1 MRDNPSHFR
10 FLVRTMQVWNRAPFR
25 AVKIIMLHG
34 KFLQIVIALL
44 VASAVAVGVMA
55 LLKHRSGGL
64 NATNPANDVLTP
76 EQITDKR
83 AAEECAIYSL
93 VIKAIADKSAA
104 PLLLINDQEAL
115 VQVEYQPPDQFLANL
130 KSFVRAAADDT
141 ITDFVSQNKDS
152 SNLKL
157 CDGILVKFK
166 LLNDKEL
173 LESIHKKN
181 NFLSLE
187 KEIHNRFPD
196 SDGVIT
202 FSKIGFNKTFDQ
214 ALLHVSK
221 AACLKPC
228 FSLDYV
234 LLVKDGGAWKIQR
247 VFQEMKKD
255 ELNLTD

>member
-1 MRDNPSHFR
+1 MSRGR
-10 FLVRTMQVWNRAPFR
+10 FLHLV
-25 AVKIIMLHG
+25 IM
-34 KFLQIVIALL
+34 LL
-44 VASAVAVGVMA
+44 VASVVAVGVIE

-64 NATNPANDVLTP
+64 SATNPLNDALTP
-76 EQITDKR
+76 EQRADKR
-83 AAEECAIYSL
+83 AAEECAIYSV
-93 VIKAIADKSAA
+93 VIKAIADKSSAS
-104 PLLLINDQEAL
+104 LLLINDQTTL
-115 VQVEYQPPDQFLANL
+115 VQVEYQPPDQFLADL
-130 KSFVRAAADDT
+130 KSFVWAATDDT
-141 ITDFVSQNKDS
+141 RTDFVSQNSDS

-157 CDGILVKFK
+157 CDGIPVKFK
-166 LLNDKEL
+166 LLNDAEL

-181 NFLSLE
+181 NYSSLE

-234 LLVKDGGAWKIQR
+234 LLVKDGNTWKIQR
-247 VFQEMKKD
+247 VFKEMKED
-255 ELNLTD
+255 ELNLTE